1 MWAAFLV
8 IVLASIPPGLALT
21 RILDGAAD
29 TFRKSL
35 LCLPLGLLV
44 LYGTSGILFVI
55 QIWSIISLTVSILIL
70 EIVSLLFLR
79 RKIHIEKTQ
88 HTHWQRL
95 EAAMHGLVLSES
107 EPELEEEV
115 QAQRWFQQQRNP
127 MLQIL
132 AGLFCAMTLTPL
144 LLLDRPF
151 GVDWVGFGTLA
162 ANIQATGS
170 FELPSPNSGLWTYP
184 PAFPSLLAWLS
195 ELSGSSIEQSA
206 MLLGHVSLLAI
217 LFGIWG
223 SMDRLGAGASSVLAM
238 GGSLALFAKVFD
250 SGYPSVASQLGLIVG
265 LLVVF
270 RPYHSSLRSHI
281 IAFISTAGF
290 TVLIHPTGAIYL
302 ACMLLASILMR
313 KSMDEGEQ
321 DRSKHVFFSS
331 IIIMSVMFIVAL
343 IFFAP
348 RMLEEPVFAEY
359 GWQGGKPML
368 MYNGPLMIL
377 AAYGLWLGRKS
388 KEIRLLSLWLGTLW
402 ILSFVHLI
410 DGLTNVQIL
419 SLMSYTLYSMA
430 LHAYHVPLAL
440 IVGLIASRSTSLAS
454 VDGEKAWLNRDMDPY
469 YKPIISSICLTALI
483 VGSILTAGLF
493 VQLSQHQELHA
504 STSGDERLRI
514 WLEDNPPDSIIYS
527 ENIHWGHTYSFA
539 TNIETSS
546 IPTLGLLTLNSE
558 IQQDATSAIRND
570 DISRLRELNIGYAV
584 SSPIGS
590 LAPYLATSPHWSV
603 EKNYDG
609 ARYWKLHDAPSPSH
623 VAVVSSLS
631 HGTCIE
637 ASGCDLNQDP
647 WRNHRYGDLLSLGD
661 NRMVMTKQGQID
673 WNGAIDDVGISGR
686 FNVCLLYEQIG
697 TGLDYSIQFNQV
709 TISPDDKSGWRFVC
723 AMVQFERQLDVSIN
737 LENDGEWWINPLGF
751 SGRGEHI
758 IDSTGLRIHHFEVL
772 QAN

>member
-1 MWAAFLV
+1 MWAAFCL

-44 LYGTSGILFVI
+44 LYGTSGILFVLE
-55 QIWSIISLTVSILIL
+55 IWNFMTVTVSILLVNICS
-70 EIVSLLFLR
+70 ILFLR
-79 RKIHIEKTQ
+79 RKIRIEKTQ

-95 EAAMHGLVLSES
+95 EAAMHGLVISES

-132 AGLFCAMTLTPL
+132 AGFFCAMTLVPL
-144 LLLDRPF
+144 LLIERPF

-162 ANIQATGS
+162 ANVQSTGS
-170 FELPSPNSGLWTYP
+170 FDLPSPNSGVWTYP

-195 ELSGSSIEQSA
+195 ELSGSSIEHTA
-206 MLLGHVSLLAI
+206 MILGHISLLAI
-217 LFGIWG
+217 LLGIWG

-270 RPYHSSLRSHI
+270 RPYHQSLRAHI
-281 IAFISTAGF
+281 LAFISTAGF

-313 KSMDEGEQ
+313 TNMDEEEQ

-331 IIIMSVMFIVAL
+331 IIIMSVMFIIAL

-368 MYNGPLMIL
+368 MYNGPLMLL
-377 AAYGLWLGRKS
+377 ASYGLWIGRKS
-388 KEIRLLSLWLGTLW
+388 KEIRLLGLWLSSLW

-410 DGLTNVQIL
+410 DGLTNIQIL
-419 SLMSYTLYSMA
+419 SLLSYTLYSMA
-430 LHAYHVPLAL
+430 LHAYHIPLAI
-440 IVGLIASRSTSLAS
+440 IVGLIASRSTSLTS
-454 VDGEKAWLNRDMDPY
+454 VDGERSWLNRDMDPY
-469 YKPIISSICLTALI
+469 YKPIISAMCLSAL
-483 VGSILTAGLF
+483 VLGSILTAGLF
-493 VQLSQHQELHA
+493 VQLSQHEELHA
-504 STSGDERLRI
+504 STSGDERLRM
-514 WLEDNPPDSIIYS
+514 WLEQNPPNEIIYS

-539 TNIETSS
+539 TSVKTTS
-546 IPTLGLLTLNSE
+546 IPTLGLLTLDDE
-558 IQQDATSAIRND
+558 IQQAATAAIRND
-570 DISRLRELNIGYAV
+570 DIPRLRDLGIGYAV
-584 SSPIGS
+584 SSPIGT
-590 LAPYLATSPHWSV
+590 LAPYLASSAHWSV
-603 EKNYDG
+603 EKSYDG
-609 ARYWKLHDAPSPSH
+609 ARYWKLYDAPSPER
-623 VAVVSSLS
+623 VAVVSNLS
-631 HGTCIE
+631 KTPCLE
-637 ASGCDLNQDP
+637 TNGCELKLDP
-647 WRNHRYGDLLSLGD
+647 WRNHRYSDLLLLGEQ
-661 NRMVMTKQGQID
+661 RMVITKQGKID
-673 WNGAIDDVGISGR
+673 WNQAIDDPGLRGR

-697 TGLDYSIQFNQV
+697 TGLEYTINFNQV
-709 TISPDDKSGWRFVC
+709 SISPEDKSGWRHEC
-723 AMVQFERQLDVSIN
+723 TTLQFDEQLNLSIN
-737 LENDGEWWINPLGF
+737 LEHDGEWWINPLGF
-751 SGRGEHI
+751 SGRSDQI

-772 QAN
+772 QAG

>member
-1 MWAAFLV
+1 MWAALCI

-21 RILDGAAD
+21 RILDGAAY

-44 LYGTSGILFVI
+44 LYGTSGMLFVL
-55 QIWSIISLTVSILIL
+55 QLWSILSVSVLIL
-70 EIVSLLFLR
+70 LLNACSIVFLR
-79 RKIHIEKTQ
+79 RKIHIEKTR

-132 AGLFCAMTLTPL
+132 AGFFCAMTLIPL
-144 LLLDRPF
+144 LLLERPF

-162 ANIQATGS
+162 ANVGSSGS
-170 FELPSPNSGLWTYP
+170 FDLPSPNSGVWTYP

-195 ELSGSSIEQSA
+195 ELTGSSIEQTS
-206 MLLGHVSLLAI
+206 MLLGHISLLAI
-217 LFGIWG
+217 LLGIWG

-265 LLVVF
+265 ILVVF
-270 RPYHSSLRSHI
+270 RPYHQSLRAHI
-281 IAFISTAGF
+281 IAFISTAAF

-313 KSMDEGEQ
+313 TGMDEEEQ
-321 DRSKHVFFSS
+321 DRSKHVFISS
-331 IIIMSVMFIVAL
+331 IIIMSVMFIIAL

-368 MYNGPLMIL
+368 MYNGPLMML
-377 AAYGLWLGRKS
+377 AAFGLWLGRKS
-388 KEIRLLSLWLGTLW
+388 KEIRLLSLWLGSLW

-410 DGLTNVQIL
+410 DGFTNVQLL
-419 SLMSYTLYSMA
+419 SLLSYTLYSMA

-440 IVGLIASRSTSLAS
+440 IVGLIASRSTSLTS
-454 VDGEKAWLNRDMDPY
+454 VDGERAWLNRDMDPY
-469 YKPIISSICLTALI
+469 YKPIISAMCLSGLI
-483 VGSILTAGLF
+483 LGSILTAGLF
-493 VQLSQHQELHA
+493 VQLSQHEELHA
-504 STSGDERLRI
+504 STSGDEKLRM
-514 WLEDNPPDSIIYS
+514 WLEENPPDEIIYS
-527 ENIHWGHTYSFA
+527 ENIHLGHTYSFA
-539 TNIETSS
+539 TNIRTTS
-546 IPTLGLLTLNSE
+546 IPTLGLLTLDDE
-558 IQQDATSAIRND
+558 IQQEATAAIRND
-570 DISRLRELNIGYAV
+570 DILRLRELDIGYAV

-603 EKNYDG
+603 ERSYDG
-609 ARYWKLHDAPSPSH
+609 TRFWKLYDAPSPER
-623 VAVVSSLS
+623 VAVVSNLS
-631 HGTCIE
+631 QTPCID
-637 ASGCDLNQDP
+637 ASGCDLQQDP
-647 WRNHRYGDLLSLGD
+647 WRNHRYSDLLSLGEE
-661 NRMVMTKQGQID
+661 RMVMTKQGEIE
-673 WNGAIDDVGISGR
+673 WREAIDDAGLRGR

-697 TGLDYSIQFNQV
+697 TGLDYTIKFNQV
-709 TISPDDKSGWRFVC
+709 SFTPEDKSGWRYVC
-723 AMVQFERQLDVSIN
+723 NTIQFDEQLNISIN
-737 LENDGEWWINPLGF
+737 LKSDGEWWINPLGF
-751 SGRGEHI
+751 SGRSEQI

-772 QAN
+772 EAE

>member
-1 MWAAFLV
+1 MWATLCL

-35 LCLPLGLLV
+35 LCLPLGLLI

-55 QIWSIISLTVSILIL
+55 QAWNIISVTVSILLVNICS
-70 EIVSLLFLR
+70 ILFLR
-79 RKIHIEKTQ
+79 KKIHIEKTQ

-132 AGLFCAMTLTPL
+132 AGFFCAMTLIPL
-144 LLLDRPF
+144 LLIERPF

-162 ANIQATGS
+162 ANVQSTGS
-170 FELPSPNSGLWTYP
+170 FDLPSPNSGVWTYP

-195 ELSGSSIEQSA
+195 ELSGSSIEQTA
-206 MLLGHVSLLAI
+206 MILGHISLLAI
-217 LFGIWG
+217 LLGIWG

-250 SGYPSVASQLGLIVG
+250 SGYPSVASQLGLVVG

-270 RPYHSSLRSHI
+270 RPYHQSLRAHI

-313 KSMDEGEQ
+313 TNMDDDEQ
-321 DRSKHVFFSS
+321 DRSKHIFFSS
-331 IIIMSVMFIVAL
+331 IIIMSVMFIIAL

-368 MYNGPLMIL
+368 MYNGPLMLL
-377 AAYGLWLGRKS
+377 AGYGLWLGKKS
-388 KEIRLLSLWLGTLW
+388 KEIRLLGLWLSSLW

-410 DGLTNVQIL
+410 DGLTNIQIL
-419 SLMSYTLYSMA
+419 SLLSYTLYSMA

-440 IVGLIASRSTSLAS
+440 IVGLIASRSTSMTS
-454 VDGEKAWLNRDMDPY
+454 VDGERAWLNRDMDPY
-469 YKPIISSICLTALI
+469 YKPIISALFLSALI
-483 VGSILTAGLF
+483 LGSILTAGLF
-493 VQLSQHQELHA
+493 VQLSQHEELHA
-504 STSGDERLRI
+504 STSGDERLRV
-514 WLEDNPPDSIIYS
+514 WLEENPPDAIIYS
-527 ENIHWGHTYSFA
+527 ENIHWGHTYSFV
-539 TNIETSS
+539 TNIKTTS
-546 IPTLGLLTLNSE
+546 IPTLGLLTLDDE
-558 IQQDATSAIRND
+558 IQQSATAAIRND
-570 DISRLRELNIGYAV
+570 DITRLRELGVGYAV

-590 LAPYLATSPHWSV
+590 LAPYLASSPHWSV
-603 EKNYDG
+603 EKSYDG
-609 ARYWKLHDAPSPSH
+609 ARYWKLFDAPSPER

-631 HGTCIE
+631 QAQCIE
-637 ASGCDLNQDP
+637 ANGCDLRDDP
-647 WRNHRYGDLLSLGD
+647 WRNHRYSDLLSLGEQ
-661 NRMVMTKQGQID
+661 RMVITKQGQID
-673 WNGAIDDVGISGR
+673 WNKAIDDPGLRGR
-686 FNVCLLYEQIG
+686 YNVCLLYEQIG
-697 TGLDYSIQFNQV
+697 TDLDYTINFNQV
-709 TISPDDKSGWRFVC
+709 SISPEDKSGWRYEC
-723 AMVQFERQLDVSIN
+723 RTLQFDETLNISIH
-737 LENDGEWWINPLGF
+737 LEHDGKWWINPLGF
-751 SGRGEHI
+751 SGRSGQI

-772 QAN
+772 QAV